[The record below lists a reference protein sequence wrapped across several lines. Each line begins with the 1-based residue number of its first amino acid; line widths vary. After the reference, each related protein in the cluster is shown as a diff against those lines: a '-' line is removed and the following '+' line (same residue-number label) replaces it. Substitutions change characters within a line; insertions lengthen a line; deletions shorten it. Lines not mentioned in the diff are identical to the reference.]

1 MLLLLPAAV
10 LVFLVLG
17 GLAVDFTA
25 AWSAERELAG
35 AAAAA
40 ANDAASRAVDLDHL
54 YATGE
59 LRLQPDEARLVAE
72 RSVAGAGLHRLGA
85 TVAEVEVT
93 GLTVRVTVRGR
104 ARHLFAGAVPGGPE
118 GVDVEASATVT
129 AEEPER

>member
-25 AWSAERELAG
+25 AWSEERELAG

-72 RSVAGAGLHRLGA
+72 RSVAGAGLHRLEA

-104 ARHLFAGAVPGGPE
+104 ARHLFARAVPGGPE

-129 AEEPER
+129 AEEPAR